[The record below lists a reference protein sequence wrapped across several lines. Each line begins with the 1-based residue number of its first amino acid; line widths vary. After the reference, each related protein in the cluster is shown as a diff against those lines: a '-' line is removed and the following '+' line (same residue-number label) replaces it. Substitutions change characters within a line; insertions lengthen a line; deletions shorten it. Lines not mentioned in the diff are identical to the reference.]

1 MFVDNWNPPCEI
13 HVPFNAGR
21 GGAHLA
27 RRSFPPGNGC
37 QLFLVDKTSEST
49 SVLDGGQQVQ
59 VLKRAI
65 EAADGSDKT
74 LLIVL
79 IVQKVFD
86 SLMGLGTALG
96 FHSASFSLFNL
107 VKKNRWI
114 IKTTASFSKRDLA
127 RRAEFTLKFA
137 PLKEILKAFNTNLL
151 CWRLAVKC
159 HDYS

>member
-1 MFVDNWNPPCEI
+1 M
-13 HVPFNAGR
+13 PFNAGR

-27 RRSFPPGNGC
+27 RRSFPTGNGC

-65 EAADGSDKT
+65 EAADGSDKA

-107 VKKNRWI
+107 VKKNR
-114 IKTTASFSKRDLA
+114 
-127 RRAEFTLKFA
+127 
-137 PLKEILKAFNTNLL
+137 
-151 CWRLAVKC
+151 
-159 HDYS
+159 